1 MYQLLIACLTFA
13 TLAGQ
18 TQFLKSYG
26 LTRLSNETEISNN
39 ASTTI
44 ESTSSVSY
52 KHYVAYVSAI

>member
-26 LTRLSNETEISNN
+26 HTRLSNKTGISNN

-52 KHYVAYVSAI
+52 KHYVWFM